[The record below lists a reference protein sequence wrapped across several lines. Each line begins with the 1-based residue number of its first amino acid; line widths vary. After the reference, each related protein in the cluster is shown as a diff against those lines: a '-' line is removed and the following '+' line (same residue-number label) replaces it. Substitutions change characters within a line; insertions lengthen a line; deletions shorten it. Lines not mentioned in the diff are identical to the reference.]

1 MTLLPSAS
9 DFPRGWR
16 WLGAAVITYV
26 TIRNRWRTT
35 RSERKRGP
43 VLNHTINT
51 LREQQLKCQEYGLS
65 DLQRVNN
72 VSLYLLLVDRDFSF
86 MKTEMVSTLDPQRL
100 RFIARQQA
108 LLLWEAV
115 DDLTTLLG
123 REFRQS
129 LSSLT
134 IGDVAIGEFNAIAK
148 RLHAFKSNNH
158 KFLYSEVRNVVAGHR
173 AQDSLEF
180 LNRVEAID
188 PLVVFELVVQ
198 FYDFVHAMSEF
209 LLRVT
214 SHAGKLPVMM
224 RQMLASPKFLET
236 LKLRRNQEAD

>member
-1 MTLLPSAS
+1 MTPLPSAS

-16 WLGAAVITYV
+16 WLGAAVITYL
-26 TIRNRWRTT
+26 TTRNRWRST
-35 RSERKRGP
+35 RSERKRRP
-43 VLNHTINT
+43 VLDRTINT
-51 LREQQLKCQEYGLS
+51 LREQQLKCQKYGLS

-86 MKTEMVSTLDPQRL
+86 MKTEMVSTFDPQRL
-100 RFIARQQA
+100 RFVARQQA
-108 LLLWEAV
+108 LLLWEAA

-129 LSSLT
+129 LSTLR
-134 IGDVAIGEFNAIAK
+134 IGDAAIGEFNAIVK
-148 RLHAFKSNNH
+148 RLHAFKSTNH

-180 LNRVEAID
+180 LNKVEAID
-188 PLVVFELVVQ
+188 PLVVFELGAQ

-209 LLRVT
+209 LVRVT
-214 SHAGKLPVMM
+214 IHAGKLPVMM